1 MLTLNPTIW
10 VTGSRLH
17 HYTFVDVMR
26 SSTIEEAK
34 QVISKSGYT
43 TFELVV
49 YLISTYIAKRDV
61 PLWEYM
67 VRLLS
72 KDDATK
78 TFLVPSCKEEHT
90 LLTYLCKEINRHEK
104 IKQKIW
110 ALLALGCQWDQV
122 VQTNKTALSWLV
134 TSDSHLEIVKWSV
147 MHKANVHKGH
157 VLIYASNRILK
168 EEQAIKMEFSGS
180 EIGKPFQN
188 NAVFDYLIHLGVD
201 IHDVLD
207 DGTTPLLAAC
217 CEGNV
222 HKVSNLLS
230 RGAYLYSKTNE
241 ELDVWFWTEQFRG
254 VQGSRLREVLFQYE
268 SKQTK
273 YWTEM
278 VHEVMDESSILKD
291 VPIHEVLMV
300 LSTV

>member
-10 VTGSRLH
+10 VIGSRLH

-34 QVISKSGYT
+34 QVISNSGYT

-78 TFLVPSCKEEHT
+78 TFLVPSCGEEHT

-110 ALLALGCQWDQV
+110 PLLALGCQWDQV
-122 VQTNKTALSWLV
+122 VQKDKTALSWLV

-147 MHKANVHKGH
+147 MHKANPHKGH
-157 VLIYASNRILK
+157 VLIYASNRISK

-188 NAVFDYLIHLGVD
+188 HGVFDYLIHLGVD
-201 IHDVLD
+201 VHDVLD

-222 HKVSNLLS
+222 HKVSTLLA

-241 ELDVWFWTEQFRG
+241 GLDVWFWAEQFRG
-254 VQGSRLREVLFQYE
+254 VQGSSLRDVLFHYE
-268 SKQTK
+268 SKQTQF
-273 YWTEM
+273 WTEM
-278 VHEVMDESSILKD
+278 VQQVMGESSLVKEIPFREILS
-291 VPIHEVLMV
+291 VLTK
-300 LSTV
+300 L

>member
-10 VTGSRLH
+10 VIGSRLH

-34 QVISKSGYT
+34 QVISNSGYT

-110 ALLALGCQWDQV
+110 PLLALGCQWDQV

-134 TSDSHLEIVKWSV
+134 TSDSHLEIIKWGV

-157 VLIYASNRILK
+157 VLIYASNRISK

-201 IHDVLD
+201 VHDVLD

-241 ELDVWFWTEQFRG
+241 ELDVWFWAEQFRG